1 MSLDSDRSRV
11 ARGIPAASL
20 HFSCAGKMAGKQSP
34 EYETFAKLQEDLRVG
49 IQSDIEAVAG
59 RAFSGGLITPEN
71 LEELTIQGTAKHIR
85 ARSFLMMIGNK
96 IKECPTNIGKFK
108 HCLDP
113 HVHQNLVKK
122 IGKSYL

>member
-1 MSLDSDRSRV
+1 M